1 MRSWTGRLFFACL
14 VAVFVLSAPL
24 GAQQRPLRTE
34 DPRLIPEGRLV
45 TETGFGYFDQTPF
58 PIQGIEGD
66 LLSLIDGG
74 FHIGLGSRAEFQITG
89 VLRNYLWVR
98 DGGEGRRNDWGDGLI
113 STKIAIVKESG
124 RLPDISFRPTV
135 LLPNASNESLGKDG
149 TDFFASLLV
158 GKSVGNAYVFGN
170 FGIGIL
176 DDAVRAAAQQD
187 VIVYG
192 LAALVPFHNRFRL
205 AFEINGLENPQSNP
219 TPGGEDRSQTRF
231 GIQLDALGMRWDVAA
246 TAGLTDVE
254 HRAGVVFGFT
264 KEFTLWR

>member
-1 MRSWTGRLFFACL
+1 MRSWFRTLSPACVL
-14 VAVFVLSAPL
+14 AVCVFTVPL
-24 GAQQRPLRTE
+24 GAQQRPLLTE

-74 FHIGLGSRAEFQITG
+74 FHVGLGSRAEFQITG

-98 DGGEGRRNDWGDGLI
+98 EGGTSRRNDWGDGLI
-113 STKIAIVKESG
+113 STKIAIVKETAS
-124 RLPDISFRPTV
+124 LPAISFRPTV

-158 GKSVGNAYVFGN
+158 GKSVGRAYVFGN
-170 FGIGIL
+170 FGVGIL

-187 VIVYG
+187 VMVYG
-192 LAALVPFHNRFRL
+192 LAGLVPLSDRFRL

-219 TPGGEDRSQTRF
+219 TPGGEDRTQTRF
-231 GIQLDALGMRWDVAA
+231 GFQLDALGMRWDLAA
-246 TAGLTDVE
+246 TAGLTDFD